1 MSVGLHIILCHIK
14 EVHFEVPNEDDLE
27 LPDGDDRLLP
37 PILSSSDTSTDTDT
51 LSDTDST
58 SS

>member
-1 MSVGLHIILCHIK
+1 MLYHVK
-14 EVHFEVPNEDDLE
+14 EVHFKVPNEDDLE
-27 LPDGDDRLLP
+27 LPDGDDHLLP
-37 PILSSSDTSTDTDT
+37 PILSSSDTLTDTDI